1 MDVIAVTND
10 STTND
15 SSIQP
20 GNTSHLRDYLNYYKS
35 LSQPGYGVLITGEWG
50 SGKTFQV
57 DEILTKEEKYYV
69 SLFGMQTP
77 EEVYASVYAKMYPYK
92 AKAKY
97 AANATNGTEF
107 GALGFT
113 LNLGS
118 IASGVA
124 NAFLRESAKTDRVLV
139 FDDLERTNI
148 KTQTLLGIFNTY
160 IEHHKCRV
168 VVIAHDGKIAD
179 DLKETKEKVFGQTIE
194 VNPQISKAYDSFIS
208 LLKDQEAI
216 KTAKELKSDFI
227 NIFQQS
233 STSSLRI
240 LKYALEDLARLFKAL
255 SVEHKSNKNA
265 IREICLLFLAL
276 NFEAR
281 SGKLKQSDIINRYAT
296 IFKFQILKKPNSD
309 EDPLVPAIYEANNRY
324 LNVDLSDH
332 ILKDDVLINMLFKGE
347 YIEHEIQNS
356 LNESLHFTKP
366 EDLDPWLLF
375 MKIDEI
381 SEKQTKSAVEDLKTQ
396 FTSRD
401 LCVPGEMLHLFS
413 LRLLFSKKELITA
426 SLDQTVSDCIKYID
440 DLLEQDRIP
449 AKLEEENIWTA
460 DFMQSYNGYGF
471 WVEDSYKQ
479 HFDEIINHLNAT
491 QRLAGRKALPDLSN
505 ELLNLV
511 KSNGEKFA
519 ERISQTFSGENTYSR
534 IEILTAIEPINFVQ
548 EWMGSE
554 PKNWRPICRGLEN
567 RYSTGLLNNLLE
579 NEKKWLADVIREIE
593 KVHKREN
600 PITKIRIERILS
612 QQLRD
617 YASGA

>member
-1 MDVIAVTND
+1 MDVIAVIND

-20 GNTSHLRDYLNYYKS
+20 GDTSHLRDYLNYYKS
-35 LSQPGYGVLITGEWG
+35 LSNPGYGVLITGEWG

-57 DEILTKEEKYYV
+57 DEILTNEEKYYI

-97 AANATNGTEF
+97 AANATNGSEF

-118 IASGVA
+118 IASSISSA
-124 NAFLRESAKTDRVLV
+124 LLRESAKTDRVLV

-194 VNPQISKAYDSFIS
+194 VTPQTSKAYDSFIN
-208 LLKDQEAI
+208 LLKDQETI
-216 KTAKELKSDFI
+216 STAKELKPDFI

-240 LKYALEDLARLFKAL
+240 LKYVLEDLGRLFKTL
-255 SVEHKSNKNA
+255 SIEHKSNKDA
-265 IREICLLFLAL
+265 IREICFLFLAL
-276 NFEAR
+276 NFEVR
-281 SGKLKQSDIINRYAT
+281 SGNLKQSDLIDRYAK
-296 IFKFQILKKPNSD
+296 IFKFQILKKPNL
-309 EDPLVPAIYEANNRY
+309 EKDPLAPAIYEANNRY

-332 ILKDDVLINMLFKGE
+332 ILKDDALINMLFKGN
-347 YIEHEIQNS
+347 YIDKEIQNS

-366 EDLDPWLLF
+366 EDLAPWLLF

-381 SEKQTKSAVEDLKTQ
+381 SDKQTWGAVEDLKTQ
-396 FTSRD
+396 FTSRNI
-401 LCVPGEMLHLFS
+401 CIPGEMLHLFS
-413 LRLLFSKKELITA
+413 LRLLFSKMELITA
-426 SLDQTVSDCIKYID
+426 SFEQTVIDCKKYID

-471 WVEDSYKQ
+471 WVEDSYRQ
-479 HFDEIINHLNAT
+479 HFDEITKHLDAS
-491 QRLAGRKALPDLSN
+491 QRLAGRKTLPDISN

-519 ERISQTFSGENTYSR
+519 EKISQTFSGENTYAR
-534 IEILTAIEPINFVQ
+534 IEILTAIKPIEFVQ

-554 PKNWRPICRGLEN
+554 SKNWRPICRGLEN

-593 KVHKREN
+593 IVRKKEN
-600 PITKIRIERILS
+600 PIRKKRIDRILS
-612 QQLRD
+612 QQLREH
-617 YASGA
+617 ASGA

>member
-1 MDVIAVTND
+1 MTND
-10 STTND
+10 STPND
-15 SSIQP
+15 AGIQS

-57 DEILTKEEKYYV
+57 DEILTNEEKYYI

-97 AANATNGTEF
+97 AANAANGTEL

-124 NAFLRESAKTDRVLV
+124 NAFLRDSAKTDRVLV

-148 KTQTLLGIFNTY
+148 GTQTLLGIFNTY

-194 VNPQISKAYDSFIS
+194 VNPQTSKAYDSFIS
-208 LLKDQEAI
+208 LLNNQEAI
-216 KTAKELKSDFI
+216 NTAKELKPEFI
-227 NIFQQS
+227 NTFEQS

-240 LKYALEDLARLFKAL
+240 LKYALEDLARLFKTL
-255 SVEHKSNKNA
+255 SADHKSNRDA
-265 IREICLLFLAL
+265 IRQICLLFLAL
-276 NFEAR
+276 NFEIR

-296 IFKFQILKKPNSD
+296 IFDFEILKKPNP
-309 EDPLVPAIYEANNRY
+309 EYTLVPAIYEANNRY

-332 ILKDDVLINMLFKGE
+332 ILKDDVLINMLFKGN
-347 YIEHEIQNS
+347 YIENEIQNS

-366 EDLDPWLLF
+366 EDLAPWLLF

-381 SEKQTKSAVEDLKTQ
+381 SEKQTKSAVEDLKKQ
-396 FTSRD
+396 FESRD
-401 LCVPGEMLHLFS
+401 LSVPGEMLHLFS
-413 LRLLFSKKELITA
+413 LRLLFSKMELITA
-426 SLDQTVSDCIKYID
+426 SLDQTVSDCTKYID
-440 DLLEQDRIP
+440 DLFEQDRIP
-449 AKLEEENIWTA
+449 AKFEEENSWTA

-471 WVEDSYKQ
+471 WVEDSYRQ
-479 HFDEIINHLNAT
+479 HFDKIIKHLNAS
-491 QRLAGRKALPDLSN
+491 QRLAGRKALPDLSD
-505 ELLNLV
+505 ELLNLI

-519 ERISQTFSGENTYSR
+519 EKISQTFSGENTYSR

-567 RYSTGLLNNLLE
+567 RYSTGLLNNVLA
-579 NEKKWLADVIREIE
+579 NEKKWLTDVIIEIE
-593 KVHKREN
+593 KVHKMAN
-600 PITKIRIERILS
+600 PITKKRIDRILS
-612 QQLRD
+612 QQLRN
-617 YASGA
+617 YASGV